1 MQGGIAKSNKFDLSI
16 SNDSHLYVKSNPRRA
31 DTWFEGGISLQT
43 SNKFWLSRKRILTN
57 FGYVEIFSAHQKS

>member
-1 MQGGIAKSNKFDLSI
+1 MHGRIVKSNKFDLSI

-31 DTWFEGGISLQT
+31 GTWFEGCISLQT
-43 SNKFWLSRKRILTN
+43 SNKFLLSLKRILTN

>member
-31 DTWFEGGISLQT
+31 DTWFEGCVSLQT
-43 SNKFWLSRKRILTN
+43 SNKFLLSLKRILTN

>member
-16 SNDSHLYVKSNPRRA
+16 SNDSHLYIKSNLRRA
-31 DTWFEGGISLQT
+31 GTWFEGCISLQT
-43 SNKFWLSRKRILTN
+43 SNKFLLSLKRILTN